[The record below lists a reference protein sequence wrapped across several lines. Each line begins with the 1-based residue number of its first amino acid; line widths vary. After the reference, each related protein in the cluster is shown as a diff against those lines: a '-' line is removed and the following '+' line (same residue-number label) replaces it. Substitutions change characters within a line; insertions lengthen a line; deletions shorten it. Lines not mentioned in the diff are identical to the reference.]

1 MNRPLFKKIQG
12 NLEKQLQR
20 IENIAE
26 KKGEEIEKK
35 NYEKY
40 KYLYDICLKFL
51 KKYDVLLY
59 GGSAIN
65 ELLPKKAKFYKE
77 YELPDIDIF
86 TYQANTLIKD
96 LLNHFKKE
104 HHIELITA
112 KEALHENTFKVY
124 SQGLQLLD
132 ITQISKQDFEILKK
146 NALPTSL
153 HLKSVNVE
161 FLKYTI
167 HTLSA
172 QSYDSHRWTKVY
184 ERMLKFYEY
193 YPPDYPCK
201 LDLNDYYLS
210 MPNDRY
216 LAIHQFIQ
224 DHKMPSF
231 GWDIV
236 HKYLKDDPLYKKLY
250 QTIHIE
256 DPKPIQYVFYEGPL
270 KTIEKEI
277 RSKLKDLHILER
289 YKGDT
294 FLPGYIVLGYQKE
307 KCLYIFETKSCLS
320 VLQFQDDLILSIHSI
335 LTIFYAMYLSGQ
347 SKDLLCIIQFLT
359 AVLFNNLLSRKKLFN
374 KFVLE
379 CYGKQQGIIT
389 LRRERFKRNL
399 KNKNIF
405 TK

>member
-20 IENIAE
+20 IESIAE
-26 KKGEEIEKK
+26 KKNEDIEKY
-35 NYEKY
+35 NFEKY

-65 ELLPKKAKFYKE
+65 ELLPNKAKFYKE

-86 TYQANTLIKD
+86 TYDAKSLINN
-96 LLNHFKKE
+96 LITHFKKD
-104 HHIELITA
+104 HRIDLITA
-112 KEALHENTFKVY
+112 KEALHKNTFKVY

-132 ITQISKQDFEILKK
+132 ITQISKDDFKILKK
-146 NALPTSL
+146 NSLSTSL
-153 HLKSVNVE
+153 HVPSVNVE

-172 QSYDSHRWTKVY
+172 QPYDAHRWPKVY
-184 ERMLKFYEY
+184 ERMLKLYEY
-193 YPPDYPCK
+193 YPPNYPCK
-201 LDLNDYYLS
+201 FNLNDYYLS
-210 MPNDRY
+210 IPNSLYENLRS
-216 LAIHQFIQ
+216 FIRDQ
-224 DHKMPSF
+224 KMPSF
-231 GWDIV
+231 GWDII
-236 HKYLKDDPLYKKLY
+236 HEYLKEDPLYKK
-250 QTIHIE
+250 IHQLINVE
-256 DPKPIQYVFYEGPL
+256 TKPIQYIFYEGKL
-270 KTIEKEI
+270 KTIEKTLQNQFKE
-277 RSKLKDLHILER
+277 LHVVER

-294 FLPGYIVLGYQKE
+294 FLPAYSVFAYQKE

-320 VLQFQDDLILSIHSI
+320 ALQIQENYILSIHSI
-335 LTIFYAMYLSGQ
+335 LTMFYAMYLSGQ

-359 AVLFNNLLSRKKLFN
+359 AALFKNLLSRKKLFD
-374 KFVLE
+374 KFALE
-379 CYGKQQGIIT
+379 CYGNQQGIIT

>member
-26 KKGEEIEKK
+26 KKNEEIERK

-40 KYLYDICLKFL
+40 SYLYDICLTFL

-86 TYQANTLIKD
+86 TYEAKTLIKD

-104 HHIELITA
+104 HHIELVSA
-112 KEALHENTFKVY
+112 KEALHENTFKIY
-124 SQGLQLLD
+124 SQGLQILD
-132 ITQISKQDFEILKK
+132 ITQISKSDFEILKK
-146 NALPTSL
+146 NARPTSL

-193 YPPDYPCK
+193 YPPEYPCK

-210 MPNDRY
+210 LPNPLY
-216 LAIHQFIQ
+216 QSIHQFIRE
-224 DHKMPSF
+224 HKMPSF
-231 GWDIV
+231 GWDVI
-236 HKYLKDDPLYKKLY
+236 HTYLKDDPLYKKLH
-250 QTIHIE
+250 QTITNK
-256 DPKPIQYVFYEGPL
+256 DAKPIQYAFYEGSL
-270 KTIEKEI
+270 KTIEKDI
-277 RSKLKDLHILER
+277 RSQIKELRVVER

-294 FLPGYIVLGYQKE
+294 FLPAYIVFGYQRE
-307 KCLYIFETKSCLS
+307 KCLYVFETKSCLS
-320 VLQFQDDLILSIHSI
+320 ILQFQEDFILSIHSI
-335 LTIFYAMYLSGQ
+335 LTMFYAMYLSGQ
-347 SKDLLCIIQFLT
+347 SKELLCIVQFLT
-359 AVLFNNLLSRKKLFN
+359 AALFKNLLSRKKLFN

-389 LRRERFKRNL
+389 LRREHIKRNL